1 MITALTRRLLIG
13 IQMLI
18 ARREVRPS
26 CRTIDLRQAR

>member
-18 ARREVRPS
+18 ARREVRPN
-26 CRTIDLRQAR
+26 RAAHLRQAH

>member
-18 ARREVRPS
+18 ARREARPPH
-26 CRTIDLRQAR
+26 RAADLRKAR